1 MPTRLLLISHAATA
15 AMRSGR
21 FPADDALNT
30 LDERALIAAA
40 ALRRRLPAMEGE
52 ATAFCSPALCAR
64 ETAQALGLAA
74 QLSEPLADMDYGRWR
89 GLRLAEVGAAEPA
102 ALAAWSSDP
111 VAEPAPHGGESF
123 NAVLARVGAWLDML
137 GDADSAV
144 GSPVTGSVIAVT
156 HAPVVR
162 AAIVHAIGAV
172 PQTFSRI
179 EVAPLSVVEL
189 RHSKRGWT
197 WWPAQS

>member
-21 FPADDALNT
+21 FPADDAFNA
-30 LDERALIAAA
+30 LDQRAMTAAA
-40 ALRRRLPAMEGE
+40 ALRERLPAMASEV
-52 ATAFCSPALCAR
+52 TAFCSPALCAR

-74 QLSEPLADMDYGRWR
+74 QVSEALADMDYGRWR
-89 GLRLAEVGAAEPA
+89 GLRLAEIGAAEQA

-111 VAEPAPHGGESF
+111 AADPAPHGGESF
-123 NAVLARVGAWLDML
+123 NAVLARVGAWLDMI
-137 GDADSAV
+137 GDADMT
-144 GSPVTGSVIAVT
+144 GSPFTGSLIAVT
-156 HAPVVR
+156 HAPVIR
-162 AAIVHAIGAV
+162 AAIVHAIGAA
-172 PQTFSRI
+172 PQSFSRI

-197 WWPAQS
+197 WWPGQS